1 MAGLLYQID
10 CWRVISCLIVC
21 LFYCF
26 IAWFQKIYCLI
37 SLHTSLRVALKECCG
52 WKIKRISSPSFD
64 SIFNWPL
71 LFECLW
77 WLNGNLF
84 WKFNEWK
91 TKPAASYAL
100 NNFLDFVFNYKPI
113 KCRLRSNRLLIES
126 VTRAQRFDSF
136 SDSDFFSVSPLL
148 CVTYINQNTKQTF
161 YNSGWFMKIQT

>member
-1 MAGLLYQID
+1 MFACLLVLLFD
-10 CWRVISCLIVC
+10 CLISED
-21 LFYCF
+21 L
-26 IAWFQKIYCLI
+26 LPI

-136 SDSDFFSVSPLL
+136 SDSDFFPDSPLL
-148 CVTYINQNTKQTF
+148 FYVCQNTKQTF